1 MEKSVIGIGEI
12 LWDMLP
18 EGKKLGGAPAN
29 FAYHTAQLGL
39 PAYIVSAVGNDHLG
53 DEIIQHIEQKQL
65 NHLIP
70 HVPYPTGTVE
80 VNIDEGG
87 IPCYDI
93 KQNVA
98 WDNIPFTPSLENI
111 AQHTRCACFGSLAQ
125 RAATSRTTI
134 NRFLDAMPDDENT
147 YKVFD
152 INLRQN
158 FYSREILHISLQK
171 CNILKINDEELILI
185 NELFK
190 LAGSTSETLC
200 LDLLKAYQLKMLI
213 LTCGAHGS
221 HVFTPKEHS
230 FVETPH
236 VNVVDTVGA
245 GDSFTASFMAA
256 LLHGKSTTEAH
267 HLAVSVS
274 AYVCTQPGA
283 MPRLPQ
289 EFTAEFA

>member
-12 LWDMLP
+12 LWDILP

-70 HVPYPTGTVE
+70 RVPYSTGTVE

-98 WDNIPFTPSLENI
+98 WDNI
-111 AQHTRCACFGSLAQ
+111 
-125 RAATSRTTI
+125 AATSRTTI

-190 LAGSTSETLC
+190 LAGSTSEALC
-200 LDLLKAYQLKMLI
+200 LNLLKAYQLKMLI
-213 LTCGAHGS
+213 LTCGTHGRS
-221 HVFTPKEHS
+221 PLT
-230 FVETPH
+230 
-236 VNVVDTVGA
+236 
-245 GDSFTASFMAA
+245 
-256 LLHGKSTTEAH
+256 
-267 HLAVSVS
+267 S
-274 AYVCTQPGA
+274 APNREPCPGF
-283 MPRLPQ
+283 RKNLPQ
-289 EFTAEFA
+289 NLHRQ